1 MIVMNKK
8 LIITL
13 LAFLLAIL
21 MVGCGKN
28 NIPDPVKFADTT
40 YIYEGEGY
48 GGQFS
53 LSIKSDGTYFYYEGL
68 DSDYIAIGEWTVEGN
83 KIRLA
88 DNEADGH
95 PFVNYFK
102 FDEGKLVFVKKN
114 STGFLYVDVKNG
126 DCFKPVTFPEEA
138 TQPIVLP

>member
-1 MIVMNKK
+1 MNKK
-8 LIITL
+8 LIITV
-13 LAFLLAIL
+13 LAFLLPVIL
-21 MVGCGKN
+21 VGCGKN
-28 NIPDPVKFADTT
+28 DIPDPVKFADTT
-40 YIYEGEGY
+40 YIYEGKGH

-53 LSIKSDGTYFYYEGL
+53 LTIKSDGTFFYYEGL
-68 DSDYIAIGEWTVEGN
+68 DSDYIAVGQWTVEGN

-88 DNEADGH
+88 DEETDGH
-95 PFVNYFK
+95 TFVNYFK

-126 DCFKPVTFPEEA
+126 DCFKPATFPEEA